1 MGQISRDIGV
11 RMTLKT
17 WSLTTHKIDPAAV
30 DEARDYVLDD
40 LMAARSASRVGY
52 VAGAEAA
59 PPSAPRSN
67 LTGDP
72 YFTDGL
78 RAVVVRSRTSV
89 QASFFA
95 WESNG

>member
-17 WSLTTHKIDPAAV
+17 SSLTTHKIDPAV

-78 RAVVVRSRTSV
+78 RAVVVLSRTSV